1 MAESLICTQFHRS
14 PCCVQD
20 LSYDAAGQIQVEVM
34 KAIELTAAQYQ
45 HFASHMLEDMPFIEA
60 NSDLTGCDE
69 KGVNHCLLVYD
80 RKRRDGILVDCQGC
94 DYARYAAYV
103 PDRKQLDLR
112 DVVVDGEIVLFR
124 AAGSARPKIEIH
136 LPHGRTAPSGPWLSP
151 PPAARAQA

>member
-80 RKRRDGILVDCQGC
+80 RKRRDGILVDCQGYN
-94 DYARYAAYV
+94 YARYSCYV
-103 PDRKQLDLR
+103 PEKRSLDLR
-112 DVVVDGEIVLFR
+112 DVPVDHYDLKLRQSRSQRER
-124 AAGSARPKIEIH
+124 
-136 LPHGRTAPSGPWLSP
+136 
-151 PPAARAQA
+151 